1 MSVRRSKRSAATAA
15 ENKIQ
20 AVIDDIDSDEESNTS
35 TYREDS
41 SRRPSSDD
49 DAISSGNDNPSDE
62 DFQENEPLRHTKA
75 KKNGGKKK
83 EVFKKVDNR
92 KNKNPKKT
100 VSKRSRDRV
109 VEEPA
114 PATSSSENTRLPSPP
129 KEIIPAPPAFPC
141 QESGCT
147 STFSSM
153 TQLQYH
159 HNSVHERQRPPPAST
174 ESDPVILETPANDE
188 GYKELTDS
196 ALKSL
201 MRSFRLTDL
210 QTLVI
215 FAGKNKAGRKTELL
229 DRACELVDKTNGDAK
244 KRLSEKIQELSTA
257 MYKSISSAP
266 SVNPYS
272 ANYQPNETSTP
283 STNDSQDSSFG
294 GIPPLH
300 LPSNGSSSRYDSGNS
315 YHYNSYNTNHLMY
328 PTYPDVKLRNLPFYK
343 IEAVLMKPSSLQP
356 KGLARFQEQTSSF
369 HLTPTQA
376 SDCNRS
382 QYRTT
387 SGRSEFK
394 QQIQLR
400 FSLLETS
407 CEQDDN
413 FPSSVCVKVNGRLQ
427 TLPNPI
433 PTNKPGVEPKRPP
446 KPIDITALCKLSST
460 VPNFV
465 NVTWAVEVGSGYTI
479 SVYYVEKLSS
489 TDLMDELKKKG
500 KRHSDYT
507 RALIKDKLSDKDN
520 EIATTS
526 CKVSLACPLGKMRMT
541 TPCRSSTCDH
551 LQCFDASLYLMMNE
565 KKPKWQCPV
574 CNKSALY
581 EDLLI
586 DGYFT
591 DVLTSKQLP
600 HDEHEIVL
608 QSDASWESL
617 VPAKTK
623 TEPEKEEKPVP
634 IKTEEVQ
641 PEVVL
646 TAAEKKRAKLNSLV
660 NLLAKRP
667 PSPQGIKE
675 DRIKKAAN
683 VETLNLDDD
692 DDDEPLAMPS
702 TSRSLSTVSAKKSKE
717 VDYVTLDSDD
727 EEIIVPPSGEESLIE
742 KCKSLIEKCKD
753 ERKER
758 SKTISKQ
765 RKISDFFGESS
776 GKRRRIEDDS
786 DSASVSALTPLSVT
800 PPPSGYDN
808 SSVAPIG
815 DPDIICLSD

>member
-1 MSVRRSKRSAATAA
+1 
-15 ENKIQ
+15 
-20 AVIDDIDSDEESNTS
+20 
-35 TYREDS
+35 
-41 SRRPSSDD
+41 
-49 DAISSGNDNPSDE
+49 
-62 DFQENEPLRHTKA
+62 
-75 KKNGGKKK
+75 
-83 EVFKKVDNR
+83 
-92 KNKNPKKT
+92 
-100 VSKRSRDRV
+100 
-109 VEEPA
+109 
-114 PATSSSENTRLPSPP
+114 
-129 KEIIPAPPAFPC
+129 
-141 QESGCT
+141 
-147 STFSSM
+147 
-153 TQLQYH
+153 
-159 HNSVHERQRPPPAST
+159 
-174 ESDPVILETPANDE
+174 
-188 GYKELTDS
+188 
-196 ALKSL
+196 
-201 MRSFRLTDL
+201 
-210 QTLVI
+210 
-215 FAGKNKAGRKTELL
+215 
-229 DRACELVDKTNGDAK
+229 
-244 KRLSEKIQELSTA
+244 
-257 MYKSISSAP
+257 
-266 SVNPYS
+266 
-272 ANYQPNETSTP
+272 
-283 STNDSQDSSFG
+283 
-294 GIPPLH
+294 
-300 LPSNGSSSRYDSGNS
+300 
-315 YHYNSYNTNHLMY
+315 
-328 PTYPDVKLRNLPFYK
+328 
-343 IEAVLMKPSSLQP
+343 MKPCSLQP

-581 EDLLI
+581 ENLLI

-634 IKTEEVQ
+634 IKTEEVK
-641 PEVVL
+641 PVVEL
-646 TAAEKKRAKLNSLV
+646 TTAEKKRAKLNSLV
-660 NLLAKRP
+660 NSLAKRP

-675 DRIKKAAN
+675 DRAKKAAN

-727 EEIIVPPSGEESLIE
+727 EEIIVPPSG
-742 KCKSLIEKCKD
+742 
-753 ERKER
+753 
-758 SKTISKQ
+758 
-765 RKISDFFGESS
+765 
-776 GKRRRIEDDS
+776 KRRRIEDDS

-800 PPPSGYDN
+800 PPPPGY
-808 SSVAPIG
+808 SSAAPI
-815 DPDIICLSD
+815 DDDIICLSD

>member
-174 ESDPVILETPANDE
+174 ESDPVILETPALDE

-581 EDLLI
+581 ENLLI

-800 PPPSGYDN
+800 PPPS
-808 SSVAPIG
+808 VAPIG
-815 DPDIICLSD
+815 YDDIICLSD

>member
-75 KKNGGKKK
+75 KKNGSKKK

-210 QTLVI
+210 QTLMI

-283 STNDSQDSSFG
+283 STNDSQDSTFG

-581 EDLLI
+581 ENLLI

-634 IKTEEVQ
+634 IKTEDDVK
-641 PEVVL
+641 PVVEL
-646 TAAEKKRAKLNSLV
+646 TATEKKRAKLNSLV
-660 NLLAKRP
+660 NSLAKRP

-727 EEIIVPPSGEESLIE
+727 EDIIVPP
-742 KCKSLIEKCKD
+742 
-753 ERKER
+753 
-758 SKTISKQ
+758 
-765 RKISDFFGESS
+765 S

-800 PPPSGYDN
+800 PPPS
-808 SSVAPIG
+808 VAPIG
-815 DPDIICLSD
+815 YDDIICLSD

>member
-75 KKNGGKKK
+75 KKNGSKKK

-100 VSKRSRDRV
+100 VSKRSRDRI

-129 KEIIPAPPAFPC
+129 KEIIPPPPAFPC

-272 ANYQPNETSTP
+272 ANYQPGSANAGAYNPNETSTP
-283 STNDSQDSSFG
+283 YTNDSQDSSFG

-300 LPSNGSSSRYDSGNS
+300 LPTNGSSSRYDGGNS
-315 YHYNSYNTNHLMY
+315 YHINSYNTNHLMY

-479 SVYYVEKLSS
+479 SVYYVDKLSS

-574 CNKSALY
+574 CNKTALY

-623 TEPEKEEKPVP
+623 TEKEKDEKPV
-634 IKTEEVQ
+634 KTEVEDVK
-641 PEVVL
+641 PVVVL
-646 TAAEKKRAKLNSLV
+646 TDAEKKRAKLNNLV
-660 NLLAKRP
+660 NSLAKRP

-717 VDYVTLDSDD
+717 VDCVTLDSDD
-727 EEIIVPPSGEESLIE
+727 EDIIVPP
-742 KCKSLIEKCKD
+742 
-753 ERKER
+753 
-758 SKTISKQ
+758 
-765 RKISDFFGESS
+765 S

-800 PPPSGYDN
+800 PPPHLSGYDD

-815 DPDIICLSD
+815 GVDPDIICLSD

>member
-49 DAISSGNDNPSDE
+49 DAISDGNENISDE

-75 KKNGGKKK
+75 KKSNSKKK
-83 EVFKKVDNR
+83 EIFKKVDNR

-100 VSKRSRDRV
+100 VSKKHRERV
-109 VEEPA
+109 EKEPA

-159 HNSVHERQRPPPAST
+159 HNSVHERPRPPPPPAST
-174 ESDPVILETPANDE
+174 ESDPVILDTPVIDE

-210 QTLVI
+210 QTLMI

-272 ANYQPNETSTP
+272 ANYQGPNETSTP
-283 STNDSQDSSFG
+283 TNDSQDSSFG

-315 YHYNSYNTNHLMY
+315 YHYNSYNTNHQMY

-343 IEAVLMKPSSLQP
+343 IEAVLMKPCSLQP

-581 EDLLI
+581 ENLLI

-634 IKTEEVQ
+634 IKTEEVK
-641 PEVVL
+641 PVVEL
-646 TAAEKKRAKLNSLV
+646 TTAEKKRAKLNSLV
-660 NLLAKRP
+660 NSLAKRSDTISFIRP

-675 DRIKKAAN
+675 DRAKKAAN

-727 EEIIVPPSGEESLIE
+727 EEIIVPPSG
-742 KCKSLIEKCKD
+742 
-753 ERKER
+753 
-758 SKTISKQ
+758 
-765 RKISDFFGESS
+765 
-776 GKRRRIEDDS
+776 KRRRIEDDS

-800 PPPSGYDN
+800 PPPPGYNN
-808 SSVAPIG
+808 SSAAPV
-815 DPDIICLSD
+815 DDDIICLSD